1 VQGHS
6 HLEAV
11 ATKTNGDVLTVV
23 GDETVSAI
31 KPYEGFGD
39 VDHTIKELMSL

>member
-1 VQGHS
+1 MRGAQGHD

-23 GDETVSAI
+23 GDR
-31 KPYEGFGD
+31 K
-39 VDHTIKELMSL
+39 LRR